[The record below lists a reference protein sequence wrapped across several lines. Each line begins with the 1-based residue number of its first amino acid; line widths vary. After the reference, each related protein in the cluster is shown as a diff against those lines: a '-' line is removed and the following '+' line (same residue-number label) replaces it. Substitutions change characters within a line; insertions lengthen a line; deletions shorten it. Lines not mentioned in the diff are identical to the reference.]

1 MSNKDQPLDY
11 IPRRFGLSYGPPQ
24 IIVEYQRPSTGK
36 LYHHKIKFNQLSAQS
51 KISDLIDDIY
61 RKHSSYLNHKR
72 VSRAQIIQL
81 VEKLREKYLKISKEN
96 EMAVTVENDINKNE
110 KYDFDQNEDLNKL
123 TKEELDLKKEKM
135 NIFYEKNSIKVGDD
149 NFQYDIRKDFN
160 NEGFAEWDND
170 SF

>member
-11 IPRRFGLSYGPPQ
+11 IPRRFGLSYNPPQ

-72 VSRAQIIQL
+72 VNRAQIIQL
-81 VEKLREKYLKISKEN
+81 IEKLREKYLRISKEN
-96 EMAVTVENDINKNE
+96 EMVVKAENDINKNE
-110 KYDFDQNEDLNKL
+110 KYDFDQNEDFNKL
-123 TKEELDLKKEKM
+123 AKEELDLKKEKM

>member
-1 MSNKDQPLDY
+1 MVVK
-11 IPRRFGLSYGPPQ
+11 
-24 IIVEYQRPSTGK
+24 
-36 LYHHKIKFNQLSAQS
+36 A
-51 KISDLIDDIY
+51 
-61 RKHSSYLNHKR
+61 
-72 VSRAQIIQL
+72 
-81 VEKLREKYLKISKEN
+81 
-96 EMAVTVENDINKNE
+96 ENDINKNE

-135 NIFYEKNSIKVGDD
+135 NIFYEKNNIKIGDD